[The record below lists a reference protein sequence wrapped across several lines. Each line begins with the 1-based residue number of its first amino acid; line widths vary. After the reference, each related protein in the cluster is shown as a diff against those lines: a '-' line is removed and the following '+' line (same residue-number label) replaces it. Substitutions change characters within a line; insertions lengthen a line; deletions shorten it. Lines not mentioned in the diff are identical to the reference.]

1 MKYDKPKIHEVGLAE
16 DVIQGSIGEG
26 TDNAEFL
33 PVELTLEDFDE

>member
-1 MKYDKPKIHEVGLAE
+1 MRYSKPEIHELGLAE

-33 PVELTLEDFDE
+33 PVELTLEDFE